1 MTKSLL
7 HSIQGLKGWFILS
20 LLLFV
25 SSCSSDRVE
34 EQKCRNISESGKV
47 EATDVRLDKEIL
59 SLSDNGLSAL
69 ADKYAPADT
78 DAVNIVELYTREIL
92 HIGGAK
98 SSDAQLGMNQ
108 FKRSMAYK
116 TLMENCDSAFT
127 DLSNVKGSLNRS
139 FSILN
144 SNIDKFNAPSEYV
157 YYMGGFYS
165 NIATTDR
172 HLCFGLEFYLGKDY
186 QLYKAVDGIYDYM
199 IYNYRPEMMP
209 VDGVRGWLKSEYT
222 REEMIVADNLSLL
235 DAMIYEGIIS
245 FAVSTACEDAKMA
258 DVFGYTDDQYDW
270 CEANE
275 KKMWDYLAENK
286 QLFSTERLTISKYID
301 PAPNTAYFPSDS
313 PGRSGWYIGY
323 KIVSSYMK
331 NNPKATLSSLFN
343 EKINSKTFLQMS
355 RYNP

>member
-1 MTKSLL
+1 MM
-7 HSIQGLKGWFILS
+7 KGWFILS

-25 SSCSSDRVE
+25 SSCANDRAE
-34 EQKCRNISESGKV
+34 EKKFRNVSEGGKV
-47 EATDVRLDKEIL
+47 EAVEVRLDKDIL

-69 ADKYAPADT
+69 ADKYAPSDT
-78 DAVNIVELYTREIL
+78 NAVNIVELYTREIL

-108 FKRSMAYK
+108 FRRSMAYK
-116 TLMENCDSAFT
+116 RLMEDCDSAFT
-127 DLSNVKGSLNRS
+127 DLGRANAMLNKS
-139 FSILN
+139 FTILN

-172 HLCFGLEFYLGKDY
+172 HLCFGMEFYLGQNY
-186 QLYKAVDGIYDYM
+186 QLYKAVDGLYDYM
-199 IYNYRPEMMP
+199 IYNYRPEMIP
-209 VDGVRGWLKSEYT
+209 VDGVRGWLKSEYP
-222 REEMIVADNLSLL
+222 REEMIVSDNMSLL
-235 DAMIYEGIIS
+235 DAMIYEGIIT
-245 FAVSTACEDAKMA
+245 FAVSVACEDSKMA
-258 DVFGYTDDQYDW
+258 DIFGYTDDQYEW

-301 PAPNTAYFPSDS
+301 PAPNTAFFPSDS
-313 PGRSGWYIGY
+313 PGRSGWYVGY

-331 NNPKATLSSLFN
+331 NNPKASLSALFN
-343 EKINSKTFLQMS
+343 DKISSKTLLQMS